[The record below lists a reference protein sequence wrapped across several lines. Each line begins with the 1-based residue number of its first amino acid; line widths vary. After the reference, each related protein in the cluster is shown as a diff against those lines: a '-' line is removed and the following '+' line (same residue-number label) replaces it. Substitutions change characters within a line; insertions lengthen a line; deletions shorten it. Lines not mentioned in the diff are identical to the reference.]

1 MCRAPPTTSESGK
14 NASDQE
20 AFGSKAKETLMAE
33 LLAVSTADV
42 LSTAGGTGVTAASEA
57 DKGRT
62 STASDTE
69 EEGGD
74 LFMADPWL
82 TSDPQM
88 AEAGARGG

>member
-1 MCRAPPTTSESGK
+1 
-14 NASDQE
+14 
-20 AFGSKAKETLMAE
+20 
-33 LLAVSTADV
+33 V